1 MAAPKVRGDYDQL
14 KQIQQQF
21 SQQAEK
27 VEATAKDLMSKMD
40 TLQGGDWIGEG
51 ANQFY
56 QEMESQV
63 IPHMNKLR
71 DAMSQAADTSGK
83 ISQAIQD
90 LEERSS
96 KLFVW
101 RLG

>member
-14 KQIQQQF
+14 KQIAQTF
-21 SQQAEK
+21 SQQADT
-27 VEATAKDLMSKMD
+27 VDATITDLKGKLD

-63 IPHMNKLR
+63 LPHFNKLKE
-71 DAMSQAADTSGK
+71 AMTEAASVTGK
-83 ISQAIQD
+83 ISNEIQQ
-90 LEERSS
+90 LEEKTS
-96 KLFVW
+96 KTFVW
-101 RLG
+101 RLA